1 MPVAAILLFLALM
14 LSWPRFAVIFRT
26 GTASALATAPLTIV
40 ASAIALSSAG
50 LAFANQGLLFGAL
63 LVFLSVAFARTVPAP
78 LSTSAV
84 VPAGLCLLAYLQIT
98 GMAAA

>member
-1 MPVAAILLFLALM
+1 MPVATILLFLALV

-40 ASAIALSSAG
+40 ASTIALSAAG

-63 LVFLSVAFARTVPAP
+63 LVLLGAAFARVVPAL

-84 VPAGLCLLAYLQIT
+84 VPAGLCLLAYLQIS
-98 GMAAA
+98 GIAAL